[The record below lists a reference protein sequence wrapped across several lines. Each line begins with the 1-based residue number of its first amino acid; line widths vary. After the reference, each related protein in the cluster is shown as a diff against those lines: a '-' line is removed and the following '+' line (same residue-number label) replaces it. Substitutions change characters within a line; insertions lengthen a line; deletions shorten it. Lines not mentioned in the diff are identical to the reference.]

1 MEIHKRVNTENGYEY
16 EVIKINSI
24 DDFIIYFNR
33 IKTSDDFISLPEDAH
48 NYVKD
53 NLDNKVSY
61 KSFIGKVSK
70 LVNSPKFKNKIEYW
84 TCRGYS
90 VENAKLNVKKL
101 QTIASNSFAKKRKE
115 NPKKYS
121 GIIPNQKEYWTKK
134 GYSTEDAIS
143 MVTEHQRTFSKEI
156 CIEKYGEEEG
166 LKKFYERNKKWQ
178 ESRVKSQGKKW
189 HYSSQSLSIEKY
201 KKRYGDNWLKIW
213 NKHLI
218 SKYGYTDLV
227 KSNATLINLNLD
239 VKLIS
244 KLLMECDFD
253 KLNIHSYNLVVQYLL
268 NMNHLEIKS
277 KWMEFNNINVVKSK
291 YSNLYW
297 KDGKFYKSDG
307 EFQIGEFLNSINLEF
322 STNIKYKGTNR
333 FTDFYINELDL
344 YIEYMGMK
352 EFSYSDKIKQM
363 NDLPYNIIWT
373 NNINQLKK
381 IINEKIY
388 R

>member
-1 MEIHKRVNTENGYEY
+1 
-16 EVIKINSI
+16 
-24 DDFIIYFNR
+24 
-33 IKTSDDFISLPEDAH
+33 
-48 NYVKD
+48 
-53 NLDNKVSY
+53 
-61 KSFIGKVSK
+61 
-70 LVNSPKFKNKIEYW
+70 
-84 TCRGYS
+84 
-90 VENAKLNVKKL
+90 
-101 QTIASNSFAKKRKE
+101 
-115 NPKKYS
+115 
-121 GIIPNQKEYWTKK
+121 
-134 GYSTEDAIS
+134 
-143 MVTEHQRTFSKEI
+143 
-156 CIEKYGEEEG
+156 
-166 LKKFYERNKKWQ
+166 
-178 ESRVKSQGKKW
+178 
-189 HYSSQSLSIEKY
+189 
-201 KKRYGDNWLKIW
+201 
-213 NKHLI
+213 
-218 SKYGYTDLV
+218 
-227 KSNATLINLNLD
+227 
-239 VKLIS
+239 
-244 KLLMECDFD
+244 MECDFD

-352 EFSYSDKIKQM
+352 ESSYSDKIKQM

-388 R
+388 K